1 MGRRGGRSKPAAP
14 PAPRRED
21 RWPEDSM
28 DYKACPS
35 LPAMFFAEAARRGDA
50 PFLWAKRDGIYRALS
65 WREAAE
71 QVGALSRGLR
81 ALGITRG
88 DRVALIAENRPEWM
102 IADFAIMAAGAV
114 TVPSYTTNT
123 IEDHRHVLSNSGA
136 RAVIVSTPALTQ
148 RVMPAADQITDIENI
163 IAIEPLIGGQLSH
176 AEIYRWDEIVAGGA
190 ALTDDVAETVAQAGR
205 DDTACL
211 IYTSG
216 TGGVPKGVM
225 LTHANILANCHGA
238 YEILKA
244 LGLGD
249 EVFLCFLP
257 LSHSYEHTAGLM
269 FPISLG
275 AQIYFAEGADTL
287 AVNMVEARPTIMTA
301 VPRLYETMHQRILRG
316 MERQSAFRSKLF
328 MRALALGSKRYD
340 DPRSLTFRERIAD
353 VVLDRLVRDKVRA
366 RFGGRLKALVSGG
379 APLNPEIGRFF
390 IALGLNLMQ
399 GYGQTEAAPVICCN
413 PAGRVKIDTVG
424 PPLADV
430 ELRIA
435 DDGEILVRGELIM
448 KGYWNDPEA
457 TARTLLDGWLH
468 TGDIGRFDADGYLK
482 ITDRKRDFI
491 KNSGGDMISPA
502 RVEGYLTLEREIAQA
517 MVYGDRRPYL
527 VAVIVPDGEFLAAFA
542 KAQGR
547 DSSDLAALA
556 GDGELHKAVGAV
568 VSRVN
573 QVLAPV
579 ERVRRFI
586 IANEAFT
593 TANGQMTPTLKI
605 KRHAIRAAYGAALL
619 ALYETKAVAS

>member
-1 MGRRGGRSKPAAP
+1 
-14 PAPRRED
+14 
-21 RWPEDSM
+21 M
-28 DYKACPS
+28 DYKTCPS
-35 LPAMFFAEAARRGDA
+35 LAAMFFAEAARRGDA
-50 PFLWAKRDGIYRALS
+50 PFLWAKREGLYRALS
-65 WREAAE
+65 WRQAAE

-81 ALGITRG
+81 DLGVARG
-88 DRVALIAENRPEWM
+88 DRVALIAENRPEWV

-163 IAIEPLIGGQLSH
+163 ITIEPLIGGQLSH
-176 AEIYRWDEIVAGGA
+176 AEIHRWDEIVARGA
-190 ALTDDVAETVAQAGR
+190 ALTDDVAETVAEAGR

-225 LTHANILANCHGA
+225 LTHANILANCYGA

-244 LGLGD
+244 LGLGN

-269 FPISLG
+269 FPVSLG

-316 MERQSAFRSKLF
+316 MERESAFRSKLF

-340 DPRSLTFRERIAD
+340 DPRSLTLSERVVD
-353 VVLDRLVRDKVRA
+353 VALDRLVRDKVRA

-424 PPLADV
+424 PPLAGV

-435 DDGEILVRGELIM
+435 DDGEILARGELIM

-527 VAVIVPDGEFLAAFA
+527 VAVIVPDSEFLAAFA
-542 KAQGR
+542 KENGR
-547 DSSDLAALA
+547 DNSDLAALA
-556 GDGELHKAVGAV
+556 SDGELHKALGAV

-573 QVLAPV
+573 QILAPV

-593 TANGQMTPTLKI
+593 TANSQMTPTLKI

>member
-1 MGRRGGRSKPAAP
+1 MAGAK
-14 PAPRRED
+14 
-21 RWPEDSM
+21 M
-28 DYKACPS
+28 DYKTCPS
-35 LPAMFFAEAARRGDA
+35 LAAMFFAEAARRGDT
-50 PFLWAKRDGIYRALS
+50 PFLWAKRDGAYRAIS
-65 WREAAE
+65 WRETARQAS
-71 QVGALSRGLR
+71 ALSRGLR
-81 ALGITRG
+81 DLGILRG

-102 IADFAIMAAGAV
+102 IADFAIMAAGAI
-114 TVPSYTTNT
+114 TVPAYTTNT
-123 IEDHRHVLSNSGA
+123 IDDHRHILANSGA
-136 RAVIVSTPALTQ
+136 RALIVSTPALAQ
-148 RVMPAADQITDIENI
+148 RVMPAADQIIDIENI
-163 IAIEPLIGGQLSH
+163 ITIEKLTIGQVSH
-176 AEIYRWDEIVAGGA
+176 AEIHLWDDIIARGA
-190 ALTDDVAETVAQAGR
+190 ALPDDVAEMVAKAAR

-238 YEILKA
+238 FEILKD
-244 LGLGD
+244 LGLGE

-257 LSHSYEHTAGLM
+257 LSHSYEHTAGMM

-275 AQIYFAEGADTL
+275 AQVYFAEGADTL

-316 MERQSAFRSKLF
+316 LERQSPWRVKLF
-328 MRALALGSKRYD
+328 QRALALGVKRYD
-340 DPRSLTFRERIAD
+340 DPRSLTIGERIAD
-353 VVLDRLVRDKVRA
+353 RALDRLVRGKVRA
-366 RFGGRLKALVSGG
+366 RFGGRLKAMVSGG

-424 PPLADV
+424 PPLAEV
-430 ELRIA
+430 EVRLGE
-435 DDGEILVRGELIM
+435 DGEVLVRGELVM
-448 KGYWNDPEA
+448 RGYWNDPEA

-468 TGDIGRFDADGYLK
+468 TGDIGEFDADGYLK

-502 RVEGYLTLEREIAQA
+502 RVEGYLTIEREIAQA

-527 VAVIVPDGEFLAAFA
+527 VAVIVPDADFLAGFA
-542 KAQGR
+542 GEHGR
-547 DSSDLAALA
+547 AGDGLDALA
-556 GDGELHKAVGAV
+556 GDAELHKAIAAAV
-568 VSRVN
+568 TRVN
-573 QVLAPV
+573 QQLAPL
-579 ERVRRFI
+579 ERVRRFV
-586 IANEAFT
+586 IAHDAFT

-605 KRHAIRAAYGAALL
+605 KRHAIRAAYGQALL
-619 ALYETKAVAS
+619 ALYEAKAAAAG